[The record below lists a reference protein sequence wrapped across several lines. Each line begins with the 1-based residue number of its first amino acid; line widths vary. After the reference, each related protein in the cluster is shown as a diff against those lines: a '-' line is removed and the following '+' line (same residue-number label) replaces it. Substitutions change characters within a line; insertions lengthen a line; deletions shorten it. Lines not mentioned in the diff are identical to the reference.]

1 MKAQRRSGKNGLLTV
16 REAGKAETKR
26 INDLLTEKHPQ
37 RAPKRVGHELRM
49 VVEQGGEWVGVLLW
63 TSGCQR
69 LQDRDEWI
77 GWTNAQRA
85 QRLKLIVQLRRYLLL
100 HELGT
105 RPNLASEALAAA
117 VRALPAMWSKRFGF
131 EPSLLESFSDI
142 EAHAGT
148 CYRAA
153 GWTAVGMSKGFAKHR
168 GDLYRFHGRP
178 KKLWVRPLSKHAV
191 EGLRATHLPERYESG
206 ATASAHGQMPLGA
219 EQMRSLA
226 HALRAT
232 RDPRAR
238 NRRFPLGPLL
248 CLIAM
253 ALLSGARDIA
263 QIHRFGWRLR
273 PPQRAALG
281 FRRRRGTA
289 VYPVPGYSVYRDVL
303 KALDLEAF
311 AEVLSAWLSANRGT
325 LPTALALDGKMIR
338 ETIGVLSLVDVE
350 TGVPA
355 ALRIMTQK
363 EGDGAHC
370 EKTVARQLVQTMPDA
385 QGALISGDALHTDK
399 PMAQM
404 AVENGADYLLQVK
417 GNQPT
422 IKARL
427 AQRTAATPFLPT
439 S

>member
-1 MKAQRRSGKNGLLTV
+1 MKTQTRQGKDGPLTV
-16 REAGKAETKR
+16 REAGRAEATR
-26 INDLLTEKHPQ
+26 INELLAEKHPQ

-49 VVEQGGEWVGVLLW
+49 VVEQGGEWVGVLVW

-69 LQDRDEWI
+69 LQDRDECI

-100 HELGT
+100 HEAGT

-117 VRALPAMWSKRFGF
+117 TRVLPAMWNKRFGF
-131 EPSLLESFSDI
+131 EPALLESFSDI

-178 KKLWVRPLSKHAV
+178 KKLWLRPLGKHAV
-191 EGLRATHLPERYESG
+191 EALRAPRLPERYEAG
-206 ATASAHGQMPLGA
+206 ATADAQGQMPLKSA
-219 EQMRSLA
+219 QMRSLA
-226 HALRAT
+226 SALRAT
-232 RDPRAR
+232 PEPRAS
-238 NRRFPLGPLL
+238 NLRFPLGPLL
-248 CLIAM
+248 CVIAM
-253 ALLSGARDIA
+253 ALLSGARDIS

-273 PPQRAALG
+273 PQQRAVLG
-281 FRRRRGTA
+281 FRRRKGKA
-289 VYPVPGYSVYRDVL
+289 VCQMPGYSVYRDVL

-311 AEVLSAWLSANRGT
+311 AEVLTEWLAANRGS

-338 ETIGVLSLVDVE
+338 DTIGILSLVEVE
-350 TGVPA
+350 TGVPVT
-355 ALRIMTQK
+355 LRVMTQK

-370 EKTVARQLVQTMPDA
+370 EKTVARQLVEEMPDA

-399 PMAQM
+399 PFALN

-427 AQRTAATPFLPT
+427 ARRTAATPLLPT